1 MYTFL
6 PSDFSKSAFFF
17 NGRSAIDGL
26 KVFEGKLA
34 EFDGQTVT
42 IEMTVKTRKKRVN
55 FEVGFFL

>member
-1 MYTFL
+1 MKTYE
-6 PSDFSKSAFFF
+6 P
-17 NGRSAIDGL
+17 IDGL

-55 FEVGFFL
+55 IPYEKIANARLAVTF